1 MSYTIH
7 IQSTTNASIKKFET
21 NQFLTKHDSF
31 EFQNIDDAKPSPLAQ
46 QLFHLPFVKTIY
58 IAQNFIAIQKYDIV
72 DWTDV
77 EEDVK
82 EQLLDYLNSGKPAIV
97 DTTPQKKA
105 VPVTVYAEST
115 PNPAVL
121 KFVAN
126 KKLVVQSEE
135 FKSIDDAKN
144 APLAQALFH
153 FPFVKEVFID
163 ENYVS
168 IQKYAM
174 ADWEDITNDLRDFI
188 SNHIREGK
196 PIVTTH
202 KEKAANTTNAN
213 GSTTNA
219 PQVKLSA
226 EDLDETSKQII
237 EILDEYVKPA
247 VASDGGNIMFD
258 SYDAET
264 KSVKVILQ
272 GACSGCPSSTATLK
286 NGIEAML
293 QDMLHGKVAHVVAI
307 NG

>member
-7 IQSTTNASIKKFET
+7 IQSTTNESIKKFET

-31 EFQNIDDAKPSPLAQ
+31 EFNNIDDAKPSPLAQ

-72 DWTDV
+72 DWSDV

-82 EQLLDYLNSGKPAIV
+82 EQLLEYLNSGKPAIA
-97 DTTPQKKA
+97 DATPQKKA

-135 FKSIDDAKN
+135 FKSIDDAGD
-144 APLAQALFH
+144 APLALALFQ
-153 FPFVKEVFID
+153 FPFVREVFMD

-168 IQKYAM
+168 IQKYDM
-174 ADWEDITNDLRDFI
+174 ATWEEISNELRDFI
-188 SNHIREGK
+188 SNHIKDGK
-196 PIVTTH
+196 PVVTKH
-202 KEKAANTTNAN
+202 KVATTVSANSNEAANK
-213 GSTTNA
+213 GSN
-219 PQVKLSA
+219 VKIST
-226 EDLDETSKQII
+226 EGLDDISKAIVD
-237 EILDEYVKPA
+237 ILDEYVKPA

-293 QDMLHGKVAHVVAI
+293 QDMLEGKVEHVVAI